1 MQQAELKCLAQRMSS
16 MEFSLQELTSEVS
29 MLKAKD
35 KLAPPPGLDIQSST
49 NDDVQD
55 VIVERISVLEKIFI
69 LVDWQQL
76 EFTAQ
81 KLLKSQCLEPDAE
94 ESPSEPEVIA
104 DDESTRP
111 STDLQLDSCKLQAL
125 QFDEQADRKAN
136 PSEVGS
142 GGGRPILGRPLDVVP
157 RAFPTGPSGQ
167 QENLDVEKPSWCA
180 TEMKATDKKT
190 GDEKVDSEAKPI
202 QPEMW
207 RAMSQAM
214 EQMMMVLKEER
225 SGQT

>member
-1 MQQAELKCLAQRMSS
+1 

-81 KLLKSQCLEPDAE
+81 KLLKSQCLEPIQKSHPANRR
-94 ESPSEPEVIA
+94 SSL
-104 DDESTRP
+104 TR
-111 STDLQLDSCKLQAL
+111 
-125 QFDEQADRKAN
+125 
-136 PSEVGS
+136 
-142 GGGRPILGRPLDVVP
+142 
-157 RAFPTGPSGQ
+157 RAPGQ
-167 QENLDVEKPSWCA
+167 VQNCSLTLASRRLCN
-180 TEMKATDKKT
+180 
-190 GDEKVDSEAKPI
+190 
-202 QPEMW
+202 
-207 RAMSQAM
+207 
-214 EQMMMVLKEER
+214 
-225 SGQT
+225 